1 MREVIEVIL
10 ISSSLTVVILSETF
24 ILFISD
30 TLNNEEKTFA
40 GIILVLTIF
49 AMIMIFRLMMLGGVI
64 CLV

>member
-1 MREVIEVIL
+1 MGEVIL
-10 ISSSLTVVILSETF
+10 ISGALTVIILSVIF

-30 TLNNEEKTFA
+30 TFNNEEKIFA
-40 GIILVLTIF
+40 GIMLVLTIF